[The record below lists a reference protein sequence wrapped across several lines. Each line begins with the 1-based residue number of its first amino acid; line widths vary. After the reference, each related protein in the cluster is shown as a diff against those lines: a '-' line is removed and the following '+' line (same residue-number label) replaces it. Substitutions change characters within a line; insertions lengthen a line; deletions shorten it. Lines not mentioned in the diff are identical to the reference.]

1 VFAGETGAARRYSE
15 IAYRSGDVLVF
26 GPETRGLPG
35 EVRDRIGREN
45 GVYIPMKPQS
55 RSINLGNA
63 VAIVAFEAWRQIGFI
78 GSCGA

>member
-1 VFAGETGAARRYSE
+1 
-15 IAYRSGDVLVF
+15 VF

-35 EVRDRIGREN
+35 AVLNRIGREN

-55 RSINLGNA
+55 RSINLSNA

-78 GSCGA
+78 GGCGA